1 MTPPIA
7 GSPNRIATGKLAVMI
22 SDTVIPAA
30 VSSIRIRGAREHNL
44 CDVDVDFPHG
54 QVTVITGVSGSGK
67 SSLAFDT
74 LFAEGQR
81 QYIESLS
88 AYARQ
93 FLDQIPRPDVDHVDG
108 LQPTLCIDQQAGAT
122 HPRSTVATIT
132 EIYDYLRLLFARVG
146 IPHCTG
152 CGVAI
157 AQQSVDQI
165 VAALQAIPQDT
176 KLVLLAPLVRGRRGA
191 HREVFEQIRSKGWL
205 RARVDGEIHS
215 LDELP
220 ELASRKLHT
229 IEAVVDRLVSRPG
242 NHDRLSESARLAL
255 QTGGGVMTVL
265 TQPAGDPTWGERLLS
280 TLNAC
285 PGCGQS
291 FQELEPRT
299 FSFNS
304 PYGACPTCDGLGVV
318 AAESSGKSAG
328 EAMSGTCP
336 DCDGGR
342 LRREALA
349 VTLLDCNIVS
359 VVATPV
365 GDLLDWFADLPERV
379 DDSKRPVA
387 SPIASEIL
395 HRLRFLESV
404 GLHYLTLDRSAV
416 SLSGG
421 ELQRVRLAT
430 SLGSGLVGVCY
441 VLDEPSIGLHPS
453 DNQQLIDSIRQLCDR
468 GNTVV
473 VVEHDAAMM
482 SAADRLID
490 MGPGPGPKGGRVIAQ
505 GTFDEV
511 AADPRS
517 VTGPYLSGRLSV
529 AATSARRQP
538 SEDAWLELCDVTTH
552 NLKSVTARFPLGL
565 LVGITGVSGS
575 GKSSLV
581 NDTLVPALESLLTR
595 GGVAESKPRVVSG
608 NGFLSLVGGER
619 VEKLIRIDQRPIG
632 RGPRSCPATYCG
644 LLDEIRKLFAATRE
658 AKQRGFKSNRFS
670 FNAATGR
677 CEACGGQGVQK
688 IEMNFLSDLFVTCGR
703 CNGKRYNRQT
713 LMVRFKGHSIADVLE
728 MTVDEAAEL
737 FAGFAKIH
745 SLLGSLQAIG
755 LGYLKLGQPSTTLS
769 GGEAQ
774 RIKLGTELARPQR
787 GHTLYVLDEP
797 TTGLHFADITRLLG
811 VLHGLVAQGN
821 TVIVIEHSLDVIAAC
836 DWLID
841 LGPTGGREGGRILAA
856 GSPEKVVATPGSR
869 TGEFL
874 RPHLASVSSA
884 TLNSD
889 ATNR

>member
-1 MTPPIA
+1 
-7 GSPNRIATGKLAVMI
+7 MI

-132 EIYDYLRLLFARVG
+132 EIYDYLRLLYARVG

-304 PYGACPTCDGLGVV
+304 PYGACPTCDGLGAV
-318 AAESSGKSAG
+318 ESSGKSAG

-349 VTLLDCNIVS
+349 VTLLDRNIVS

-453 DNQQLIDSIRQLCDR
+453 DNQRLIDSIRQLCDR

-884 TLNSD
+884 TLTSD